1 MEGMPAISIS
11 ILMEES
17 PMNGPTWW
25 RRWKSADHA
34 EVLTHIVEAHGGLV
48 LRTCQRILLNEADAQ
63 DAAQEVF
70 LRLHK
75 TLKQFD
81 REREL
86 LPWLYRMTVNVCH
99 DLHRRKRPVT
109 ILEPASE
116 PAASGP
122 TPEER
127 FSAEERR
134 KLLFEALGRLSH
146 REREAI
152 VLRDLEGLS
161 TAETAR
167 ALGTAKATVRS
178 QISGARAKLR
188 ETLART
194 MGRTT

>member
-1 MEGMPAISIS
+1 MKGMPAVSIS
-11 ILMEES
+11 MPMEES
-17 PMNGPTWW
+17 PMDGPTWW
-25 RRWKSADHA
+25 RQWKSATHA
-34 EVLTHIVEAHGGLV
+34 EALTHIVEAHGGLV

-81 REREL
+81 QEREL

-134 KLLFEALGRLSH
+134 KLLFEALGREPAL
-146 REREAI
+146 
-152 VLRDLEGLS
+152 
-161 TAETAR
+161 AEDRGRSCRGAHFDCLCPAR
-167 ALGTAKATVRS
+167 ALAEG
-178 QISGARAKLR
+178 QH
-188 ETLART
+188 ETTEA
-194 MGRTT
+194 